1 MNASDGDSELIPR
14 TIPELIQHLWDLYE
28 SMSRD
33 PALESGA
40 EHIRQAAI
48 ELEEA
53 RKVAF
58 EVFQEERRK
67 QKLPATTRPQKTENA
82 LEKANWLRGARAAS
96 PLKH

>member
-1 MNASDGDSELIPR
+1 MNASNGDSELIPGN
-14 TIPELIQHLWDLYE
+14 IPALIQHLWDLYE

-48 ELEEA
+48 DLEEA

-58 EVFQEERRK
+58 EVYQEERRK
-67 QKLPATTRPQKTENA
+67 KKQPATSRPQETENA
-82 LEKANWLRGARAAS
+82 LEKANWLRAARPAS

>member
-40 EHIRQAAI
+40 EHIRQAAMD
-48 ELEEA
+48 LEEA

-58 EVFQEERRK
+58 EVLQEEGRK
-67 QKLPATTRPQKTENA
+67 TKKPAAAKPQESGNR
-82 LEKANWLRGARAAS
+82 LEKASWLRSARTAS

>member
-28 SMSRD
+28 SMSHD

-40 EHIRQAAI
+40 QHIRQAAMD
-48 ELEEA
+48 LEEA

-67 QKLPATTRPQKTENA
+67 TKPLATSKPKKTENG
-82 LEKANWLRGARAAS
+82 LEKANWLRGARTAS

>member
-1 MNASDGDSELIPR
+1 MNASDGDSELIPI

-28 SMSRD
+28 SMSHD

-40 EHIRQAAI
+40 EHVRQAAI
-48 ELEEA
+48 DLEEA

-58 EVFQEERRK
+58 EVMQEERRK
-67 QKLPATTRPQKTENA
+67 QNQPATSRPQEIENA
-82 LEKANWLRGARAAS
+82 LEQANWLRAARTAS

>member
-1 MNASDGDSELIPR
+1 MNASNGDSELIPR

-28 SMSRD
+28 SMAHD
-33 PALESGA
+33 PALASCA
-40 EHIRQAAI
+40 EQIRQAAI

-67 QKLPATTRPQKTENA
+67 SKQPASSKPQKTENA
-82 LEKANWLRGARAAS
+82 LEKANWLRGARTAS